1 MSPKQSDIQ
10 KKPSLK
16 GLKQVVDKNYY
27 FLNTLLTY
35 NDSIVTG
42 NVLLNKNIK
51 LERKTPKEK
60 KNHFK

>member
-42 NVLLNKNIK
+42 NVI
-51 LERKTPKEK
+51 
-60 KNHFK
+60 